1 MKILCTGCGQRF
13 DDLLCGGICPYC
25 GRYNDSAAQQQEAQ
39 GGPSAPAWQPPEPE
53 GMPAGAAPAAG
64 PAYAAPP
71 AAARQKPVHTGVLP
85 GILCAVL
92 AILLLVELAAFPLA
106 ARAAKAAKKAQGFVQ
121 AAGTAQAQQ
130 NEAFPLGP
138 LKRQVTVGAAERVS
152 GLAGTPAG
160 AGVVRVWCEA
170 KKQKDYASWEAAV
183 YLQIGDTDYAP
194 IDEYR
199 MESVYPELAAEVLDV
214 YELSRTAMAEGW
226 IYFAVPEG
234 AKDATLWLQ
243 AQLMGRDYRTSA
255 VQMTGVPVAF
265 EEGGDQE

>member
-1 MKILCTGCGQRF
+1 
-13 DDLLCGGICPYC
+13 
-25 GRYNDSAAQQQEAQ
+25 
-39 GGPSAPAWQPPEPE
+39 
-53 GMPAGAAPAAG
+53 MPAGAAPAAG

-183 YLQIGDTDYAP
+183 YLQIGDTYYAP

-214 YELSRTAMAEGW
+214 YELSGTAMAEGW

>member
-25 GRYNDSAAQQQEAQ
+25 GRYNDPAAQPENAQE
-39 GGPSAPAWQPPEPE
+39 GPSGPAWQPPEPE
-53 GMPAGAAPAAG
+53 ETPAGAAPVGG
-64 PAYAAPP
+64 PAYMAPP
-71 AAARQKPVHTGVLP
+71 AARQKPARTGLLP

-121 AAGTAQAQQ
+121 TAGTAQAQQ

-138 LKRQVTVGAAERVS
+138 LKRQVIVGRAERVS
-152 GLAGTPAG
+152 GLAGTAAG
-160 AGVVRVWCEA
+160 AEVVRVWCEA
-170 KKQKDYASWEAAV
+170 KKQKDYAGWEAAV
-183 YLQIGDTDYAP
+183 YLQIGDTYYAP

-199 MESVYPELAAEVLDV
+199 MESVYPELAAEMLDV
-214 YELSRTAMAEGW
+214 YELSGTAMAEGW

-234 AKDATLWLQ
+234 TEDATLWLQ
-243 AQLMGRDYRTSA
+243 AQLMDRDYRTSA

-265 EEGGDQE
+265 EEGGDPE